1 MEKLRIL
8 VAENDEKNL
17 EKIQDAIDS
26 NLFDIVE
33 ARDGVQALQIALQG
47 ELAIIFISLDLPLID
62 GVKLSQIIRTNPK
75 TESIPIFYIHDKTV
89 HLTHFR
95 RNTDYFVIKPFNVD
109 ELRKMLNNTRKKL
122 LDANYLKQKEEFA
135 GNLKQMQMSDLLQ
148 VLSMNQKTGNLYI
161 FTGSDD
167 KEKKAVVSIDE
178 GRVINASINKVSGL
192 KALYRMLC
200 LKEGYFSFLP
210 GEPELPVLINEATDT
225 LLMEGLRQNDEM
237 AELRKRLGGDNLRV
251 FLNIKLEN
259 LPKGLRTKTVEVI
272 SAIEVFPDL
281 NELIDNV
288 DISDYEILKIV
299 AGLKEKGVVKIEET
313 DKYAPADNV
322 YFSSDLML
330 ELKKSITKKFSG
342 SLPPHNILLPIFFS
356 ESDTEVLLKAF
367 LNFNF
372 LPDKDDTIMLRQ
384 KAKQIGY
391 LGILRLVESINIIL
405 VYILNRTVAKPLCSC
420 FFNGAV
426 GGIVV
431 GDRDKFNELNN
442 MFRKKVVF
450 VSPKETL
457 NFETLK
463 KAILKV
469 FENFIKDVQ

>member
-1 MEKLRIL
+1 MEKLKIL
-8 VAENDEKNL
+8 VAENDEKSL
-17 EKIQDAIDS
+17 KKIQETVDS
-26 NLFDIVE
+26 NRFDIVE
-33 ARDGVQALQIALQG
+33 ARDGVQTLQIALQAN
-47 ELAIIFISLDLPLID
+47 LSIIIISLDLPLID

-95 RNTDYFVIKPFNVD
+95 RNTDHFIIKPFNVD
-109 ELRKMLNNTRKKL
+109 EFRKILNNTRKKL
-122 LDANYLKQKEEFA
+122 LNVNYLKQKEEFS
-135 GNLKQMQMSDLLQ
+135 GNLKQMQMPDLIQ

-161 FTGSDD
+161 FTSSDD
-167 KEKKAVVSIDE
+167 KEKKAVLSIYE
-178 GRVINASINKVSGL
+178 GRIINAAIDRVSGL

-200 LKEGYFSFLP
+200 LRDGYFSFLP
-210 GEPELPVLINEATDT
+210 GEPELPELINEATDS

-237 AELRKRLGGDNLRV
+237 AELRKRLGGDKLKIL
-251 FLNIKLEN
+251 LNIKLEN
-259 LPKGLRTKTVEVI
+259 LPKGLRPKTVEVI
-272 SAIEVFPDL
+272 STIEVFPDL

-288 DISDYEILKIV
+288 DLSDYEILKIV

-313 DKYAPADNV
+313 GKNALDDNV

-342 SLPPHNILLPIFFS
+342 SLPPHNLLLPIFFS
-356 ESDTEVLLKAF
+356 DSDKEALLKVF

-372 LPDKDDTIMLRQ
+372 LPDKGDIIMLRQ
-384 KAKQIGY
+384 KSKKIGY
-391 LGILRLVESINIIL
+391 LGMLRLVESINIVLI
-405 VYILNRTVAKPLCSC
+405 YILNRTVAKPLCSS
-420 FFNGAV
+420 FLNSAV
-426 GGIVV
+426 GVIVIE
-431 GDRDKFNELNN
+431 DRDKFSELKSV
-442 MFRKKVVF
+442 FGRKVVF
-450 VSPKETL
+450 ISSKDTI